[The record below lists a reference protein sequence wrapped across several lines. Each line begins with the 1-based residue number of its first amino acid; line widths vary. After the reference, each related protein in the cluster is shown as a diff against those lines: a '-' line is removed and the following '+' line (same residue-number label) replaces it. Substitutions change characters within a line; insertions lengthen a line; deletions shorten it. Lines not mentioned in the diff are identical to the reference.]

1 MHKIEIPAFA
11 LERIQQRRGR
21 FHQFDALD
29 PKRTAHIVVDLQ
41 NGFMAPGAV
50 GEVATAREIVPNVN
64 AISRALR
71 AAGGL
76 VVYIQNTIDDATLT
90 GWSNNFGFFSTPER
104 RQRMTAAFTPGSE
117 GHAIWS
123 GLEVLPQDLKVL
135 KRRFGAFVPGSS
147 DLHEILQARGID
159 TVIITGTVT
168 NVCCESTARD
178 AMMMNYKV
186 VFVSDGN
193 AAFTDEEHNA
203 TLSSMAILFADVMST
218 TEVVAKLAPAKAQA
232 AE

>member
-1 MHKIEIPAFA
+1 MHKIEIPRHA

-29 PKRTAHIVVDLQ
+29 PRRTAHLVVDLQ
-41 NGFMAPGAV
+41 NGFMAPGQV
-50 GEVATAREIVPNVN
+50 GECPTAREIVPNVN
-64 AISRALR
+64 RISRALR

-76 VVYIQNTIDDATLT
+76 VVYIQNTIEPQTLKD
-90 GWSNNFGFFSTPER
+90 WSNYFDFFSTPER
-104 RQRMTAAFTPGSE
+104 HGKMLEAFTPGSY
-117 GHAIWS
+117 GHQIWD
-123 GLEVLPQDLKVL
+123 GLEVLPGDLKVL
-135 KRRFGAFVPGSS
+135 KHRFGAFVPGAS

-186 VFVSDGN
+186 AFVSDGN
-193 AAFTDEEHNA
+193 AAFTDAEHNA
-203 TLSSMAILFADVMST
+203 TLGIMAVIFADVMST
-218 TEVVAKLAPAKAQA
+218 DEVIAKLGAARSQA

>member
-1 MHKIEIPAFA
+1 MHKIEIPAYA

-29 PKRTAHIVVDLQ
+29 PKRTAHVVVDLQ
-41 NGFMAPGAV
+41 NGFMAPGQV
-50 GEVATAREIVPNVN
+50 GEVPIAREIVPNVN
-64 AISRALR
+64 RVSQALR

-76 VVYIQNTIDDATLT
+76 VVYIQNTIDDATRS
-90 GWSNNFGFFSTPER
+90 GWSNWATYFSTPAR
-104 RQRMTAAFTPGSE
+104 AARMNEAFKPGSY
-117 GHAIWS
+117 GHAIWD
-123 GLEVLPQDLKVL
+123 GLEVLPEDLKVL
-135 KRRFGAFVPGSS
+135 KRRFGAFVPGAS
-147 DLHEILQARGID
+147 DLHEILQARGIN

-193 AAFTDEEHNA
+193 AAFTDAEHNA
-203 TLSSMAILFADVMST
+203 TLGNMAMLFADVMT
-218 TEVVAKLAPAKAQA
+218 TDEVAAKLAGTRSQA